1 MFISLKNDRE
11 GQKTYNNAL
20 QREIHLVRHAFFC
33 LFELNEEKTRGGG
46 NSLILNRWDD
56 SS

>member
-46 NSLILNRWDD
+46 NSLILNR
-56 SS
+56 